1 MFTPEE
7 LGLITYALIVLKVQ
21 EQDNSIDDGK
31 TLKEVTD
38 LLKKI
43 REMKGVF

>member
-7 LGLITYALIVLKVQ
+7 LGLITYALISVKVD
-21 EQDNSIDDGK
+21 EEDLSIDGGK

-43 REMKGVF
+43 REMKGVC

>member
-7 LGLITYALIVLKVQ
+7 IGLITYALIMVKVE
-21 EQDNSIDDGK
+21 EQGNSIDGGK
-31 TLKEVTD
+31 LLKEVTD

-43 REMKGVF
+43 REMKGVC

>member
-7 LGLITYALIVLKVQ
+7 LGLITYALIVVKIAEQ
-21 EQDNSIDDGK
+21 EHSIDDGE
-31 TLKEVTD
+31 TLKEVTQ

-43 REMKGVF
+43 REMKGAC